1 MKFQNFIKNPLNFQ
15 IISSLILTILFYLPF
30 IIMGNVNKS
39 YISYSDNINL
49 WIPQI
54 YNSFFLNN
62 NFIFK
67 GIDYFTHGGA
77 SEYFLRPNIIV
88 YNPIIL
94 LFSFLIDFNNIN
106 HVVFSCLILIIIHS
120 FLACLFTQKICKD
133 FLKLDIYLSLLAGT
147 LFTFSSIIVNNMFF
161 MPFILIAYLTPVL
174 LYFLLSL
181 NNNSNLFL
189 KIIFVTFISVT
200 IYTSGYIV
208 LAVFAIGLC
217 VLYSCYHLYISK
229 SLNYKSVFRI
239 LIPIILSSFI
249 VFPLC
254 FGMLE
259 FHDIVGKLKLNLFQ
273 SAYEFGTST
282 SGILTLISNAVK
294 ISGEEK
300 YLISIG
306 IIPFFIC
313 IAFIFILPKYNVN
326 NFLNFHKKI
335 AIFSFG
341 IFFLIFLSSLG
352 QYSPLSFFFHYI
364 PIIGS
369 SHIYTRYLIPSSL
382 FLFIAIAIIF
392 DVIIEER
399 KLLNYEKILIS
410 AVLFL
415 IIIAIFLYLELPLKN
430 LTSEYFLFEIL
441 LFIFFIVCFFVIKKK
456 NAIVFVSIL
465 IIFFNSLNTNW
476 SLFIFSIKN
485 EKRVDVIH
493 ELIDKNFYH
502 KDLFIEYLKRNSDK
516 KIIKIVDISPYFEK
530 GFFNKNIFWML
541 KKDINISSYSGY
553 ELHLSRNHE
562 YGKLIPYLVSSAGI
576 LYIKPSLDWL
586 KKTGA
591 DFLIYDSKFEDSNKD
606 NSELFKY
613 LDNNKILKL
622 PNNNIVAKI
631 DFPDSTD
638 TVFNNGYIRV
648 KSNDVRTKITDFKT
662 NNTNYFKFKVNSSD
676 KSVIEYL
683 FWPNSNLK
691 VYVNGKKTF
700 FSNSE
705 NLSTINLNSGENSIK
720 IIYKNRTIDTF
731 LFLYFSFLIIFIITI
746 IFYTFT
752 SFSIFISRVVSLRK
766 RDF

>member
-1 MKFQNFIKNPLNFQ
+1 
-15 IISSLILTILFYLPF
+15 
-30 IIMGNVNKS
+30 
-39 YISYSDNINL
+39 
-49 WIPQI
+49 
-54 YNSFFLNN
+54 
-62 NFIFK
+62 
-67 GIDYFTHGGA
+67 
-77 SEYFLRPNIIV
+77 
-88 YNPIIL
+88 
-94 LFSFLIDFNNIN
+94 
-106 HVVFSCLILIIIHS
+106 
-120 FLACLFTQKICKD
+120 
-133 FLKLDIYLSLLAGT
+133 
-147 LFTFSSIIVNNMFF
+147 
-161 MPFILIAYLTPVL
+161 
-174 LYFLLSL
+174 
-181 NNNSNLFL
+181 
-189 KIIFVTFISVT
+189 
-200 IYTSGYIV
+200 
-208 LAVFAIGLC
+208 
-217 VLYSCYHLYISK
+217 
-229 SLNYKSVFRI
+229 
-239 LIPIILSSFI
+239 
-249 VFPLC
+249 
-254 FGMLE
+254 
-259 FHDIVGKLKLNLFQ
+259 
-273 SAYEFGTST
+273 
-282 SGILTLISNAVK
+282 
-294 ISGEEK
+294 
-300 YLISIG
+300 
-306 IIPFFIC
+306 
-313 IAFIFILPKYNVN
+313 
-326 NFLNFHKKI
+326 
-335 AIFSFG
+335 
-341 IFFLIFLSSLG
+341 
-352 QYSPLSFFFHYI
+352 
-364 PIIGS
+364 
-369 SHIYTRYLIPSSL
+369 
-382 FLFIAIAIIF
+382 
-392 DVIIEER
+392 
-399 KLLNYEKILIS
+399 
-410 AVLFL
+410 
-415 IIIAIFLYLELPLKN
+415 LPLKN

-441 LFIFFIVCFFVIKKK
+441 LFIFFVVCFFVIKKK

-465 IIFFNSLNTNW
+465 IIFLNSLNTNW

-541 KKDINISSYSGY
+541 KKDINISSYGGY

-562 YGKLIPYLVSSAGI
+562 YGKLITYSVSSTGI

-705 NLSTINLNSGENSIK
+705 NLSTINLNSGENSVK
-720 IIYKNRTIDTF
+720 IIYKNRTIDAF

-752 SFSIFISRVVSLRK
+752 SFSIFISRVVSSRK

>member
-1 MKFQNFIKNPLNFQ
+1 MIKLQNFIKNLLNFQ

-30 IIMGNVNKS
+30 IIGNINTS
-39 YISYSDNINL
+39 HISYNDNIHL

-94 LFSFLIDFNNIN
+94 LFSFLIDFSNIN
-106 HVVFSCLILIIIHS
+106 YVVFSCLILIIIHS

-133 FLKLDIYLSLLAGT
+133 FLKLDIYSSLLAGT
-147 LFTFSSIIVNNMFF
+147 LFTFSSIIINNMIF
-161 MPFILIAYLTPVL
+161 MPFILITYLTPVL

-181 NNNSNLFL
+181 NNNNSFL
-189 KIIFVTFISVT
+189 KIIFTTFICIT

-208 LAVFAIGLC
+208 LAVFAIGIC
-217 VLYSCYHLYISK
+217 ILYSCYHLYISK
-229 SLNYKSVFRI
+229 SLNYTSVFRMS
-239 LIPIILSSFI
+239 IPVILSSFI
-249 VFPLC
+249 IFPLC
-254 FGMLE
+254 FGMLQ
-259 FHDIVGKLKLNLFQ
+259 FHNIAGALKLNLFQ
-273 SAYEFGTST
+273 SAYELGTNMT
-282 SGILTLISNAVK
+282 GILTLISNAF
-294 ISGEEK
+294 SAGPEQCS
-300 YLISIG
+300 ISIG

-326 NFLNFHKKI
+326 NFSNLHKKI
-335 AIFSFG
+335 VIFSFG

-352 QYSPLSFFFHYI
+352 QHSPLSFFFHYI

-369 SHIYTRYLIPSSL
+369 SHIYTRYLIPASL

-392 DVIIEER
+392 DIIIEER

-410 AVLFL
+410 AILFL
-415 IIIAIFLYLELPLKN
+415 IITTISLYLELPIKGFIN
-430 LTSEYFLFEIL
+430 QYFLFEIL
-441 LFIFFIVCFFVIKKK
+441 LFIVFVSYFFVAKKK
-456 NAIVFVSIL
+456 NTIVFVSVL
-465 IIFFNSLNTNW
+465 IIFLNSLNTNW
-476 SLFIFSIKN
+476 SLFITSIKN
-485 EKRVDVIH
+485 EKRADVIH
-493 ELIDKNFYH
+493 ELIDNNFYH
-502 KDLFIEYLKRNSDK
+502 KDLFIEYLKANSGK

-530 GFFNKNIFWML
+530 SLFNKNIFWML
-541 KKDINISSYSGY
+541 KKDINISSYGGY
-553 ELHLSRNHE
+553 ELHLSRDNE
-562 YGKLIPYLVSSAGI
+562 YAKLVPHYVSSAGI
-576 LYIKPSLDWL
+576 LYIKPSLEWL

-591 DFLIYDSKFEDSNKD
+591 DFLIYDSKFEDGNKD

-648 KSNDVRTKITDFKT
+648 KSNDVKTKITDFKT
-662 NNTNYFKFKVNSSD
+662 NNTNYFKFKVNSSET
-676 KSVIEYL
+676 SIVEYL

-691 VYVNGKKTF
+691 VYINGKKAF
-700 FSNSE
+700 FNNYD
-705 NLSTINLNSGENSIK
+705 NLSTINLNSGENNIK
-720 IIYKNRTIDTF
+720 IIYKNRIVDAF
-731 LFLYFSFLIIFIITI
+731 LVLYFSFLIIFI
-746 IFYTFT
+746 
-752 SFSIFISRVVSLRK
+752 FSISCFFLKFVINLKNSE
-766 RDF
+766 

>member
-1 MKFQNFIKNPLNFQ
+1 MA
-15 IISSLILTILFYLPF
+15 
-30 IIMGNVNKS
+30 GNIDKH

-54 YNSFFLNN
+54 YNSVFLNN

-106 HVVFSCLILIIIHS
+106 HVVFSCQILIIIHS

-147 LFTFSSIIVNNMFF
+147 LFTFSSIIINNMFF
-161 MPFILIAYLTPVL
+161 IPFILISYLTPVL

-181 NNNSNLFL
+181 NNNNLFL
-189 KIIFVTFISVT
+189 KIIFVTFISIT

-208 LAVFAIGLC
+208 LAVFAIGIC
-217 VLYSCYHLYISK
+217 VLYSYYHLYISK

-249 VFPLC
+249 VFPLY
-254 FGMLE
+254 FGIFK
-259 FHDIVGKLKLNLFQ
+259 FHNIAEALKLSLFQ
-273 SAYEFGTST
+273 SAYELGTSVG
-282 SGILTLISNAVK
+282 SILALISNTLRL
-294 ISGEEK
+294 SQSEQ
-300 YLISIG
+300 YFISIG

-326 NFLNFHKKI
+326 NFSNFHKKI

-369 SHIYTRYLIPSSL
+369 SHIYTRYLIPTSL
-382 FLFIAIAIIF
+382 FLFVAIAIIF

-399 KLLNYEKILIS
+399 KLLNYEKILMS
-410 AVLFL
+410 AILFL
-415 IIIAIFLYLELPLKN
+415 TIIATFLYLELPVKN
-430 LTSEYFLFEIL
+430 LINQYFLFEIL
-441 LFIFFIVCFFVIKKK
+441 LFIFFVVYFFVAKKK
-456 NAIVFVSIL
+456 NAIIFVSTL
-465 IIFFNSLNTNW
+465 IIFLNSLNTNW
-476 SLFIFSIKN
+476 SLFTGSIKN
-485 EKRVDVIH
+485 EKKIGIIY
-493 ELIDKNFYH
+493 ELIDNNFYH
-502 KDLFIEYLKRNSDK
+502 RDLFVEYLKRNSDK
-516 KIIKIVDISPYFEK
+516 KIIKIVDVSPNFEK
-530 GFFNKNIFWML
+530 GFFNNNIFWML
-541 KKDINISSYSGY
+541 KKDINISSYGGY
-553 ELHLSRNHE
+553 EFHLSRDRE
-562 YGKLIPYLVSSAGI
+562 YGKLVHHLAIPYLNSNGEVLNSY
-576 LYIKPSLDWL
+576 YIKPSLDWL
-586 KKTGA
+586 RKTGA
-591 DFLIYDSKFEDSNKD
+591 DFLIYDSKFENGNKN

-613 LDNNKILKL
+613 LNNKEILKL

-631 DFPDSTD
+631 NFPDSTD

-648 KSNDVRTKITDFKT
+648 KSNDIETKITNFKT
-662 NNTNYFKFKVNSSD
+662 NDVNYFKFKVNSRD
-676 KSVIEYL
+676 KSTIEYL

-705 NLSTINLNSGENSIK
+705 NLSTINLNSGENIVK
-720 IIYKNRTIDTF
+720 IIYKNRTIDVF
-731 LFLYFSFLIIFIITI
+731 LSLYFGFLIVFIITI
-746 IFYTFT
+746 IFNF
-752 SFSIFISRVVSLRK
+752 LRFLYVIK
-766 RDF
+766 IVRRKV